1 MLQYEVAT
9 ADRVISIP
17 RRRTSVPGS
26 QQQLYSR
33 RFYLYEAFTSAVILA
48 VNRAGPIKRDR
59 ASVLSLPTFD
69 VRLDRTISLEI
80 NGKPHYASRSRI
92 QRFDSTILVL
102 QVGDRAIFKS
112 MLAILESST
121 AAKSKSIR
129 RLVAGMKKN
138 KKEKKRGR
146 ETKESHESGDRQ

>member
-1 MLQYEVAT
+1 MLELYRENAAKINEKVLQYEVAT

-80 NGKPHYASRSRI
+80 NGKPHYASRS
-92 QRFDSTILVL
+92 
-102 QVGDRAIFKS
+102 
-112 MLAILESST
+112 
-121 AAKSKSIR
+121 
-129 RLVAGMKKN
+129 
-138 KKEKKRGR
+138 
-146 ETKESHESGDRQ
+146 

>member
-1 MLQYEVAT
+1 MAT

-80 NGKPHYASRSRI
+80 NGKPHYASRSWI
-92 QRFDSTILVL
+92 QRFDSTIFVL
-102 QVGDRAIFKS
+102 QDGDRAIFKS
-112 MLAILESST
+112 MLESSD

-129 RLVAGMKKN
+129 RLVVGMKKN
-138 KKEKKRGR
+138 KKEKKNRR
-146 ETKESHESGDRQ
+146 EGNEGISRVRRPAIK

>member
-1 MLQYEVAT
+1 MNRRRQPRRNSAQYRENRETNRRTRAIGYWRIEWTRRGGIREEETVQLYRENVAKINEKVLQYEVAT

-80 NGKPHYASRSRI
+80 NGKPHYASRS
-92 QRFDSTILVL
+92 
-102 QVGDRAIFKS
+102 
-112 MLAILESST
+112 
-121 AAKSKSIR
+121 
-129 RLVAGMKKN
+129 
-138 KKEKKRGR
+138 
-146 ETKESHESGDRQ
+146 